1 VSEHSAA
8 REARVMRR
16 LSGEDAVFVYAET
29 PSMPMHT
36 LGTTILDP
44 AGAPGGAFGFDR
56 IVATVASRLHLV
68 PPFRQRLLE
77 IPLGLGHPVLV
88 DDPGFRIENHLHR
101 IAVPAPGSLRELAGI
116 VDDIAA
122 RPLDRS
128 QPLWEMWVVEG
139 LSDGRIALITKM
151 HHCMIDGASGSSQM
165 AQLMDLEAS
174 APPPQLPR
182 GRWNPPPLPSALE
195 LARLSLGSR
204 LVSPIWLGRLLLHT
218 ATGLRRRRR
227 AQRENARGGPL
238 PPLFEMPP
246 PTRFNRAISTRRAVA
261 YGSASLADVK
271 RIKNA
276 FSVTLNDA
284 VLAACAL
291 SVRRYL
297 EAHDDLPER
306 PLVCLVP
313 VSLKSQQEKAEFSN
327 KVSTMLVKLPTHLA
341 DPEDVIEAVHGET
354 ADAKHVFA
362 AIEEDLLVQWLQL
375 VPPVLAALGARLY
388 SDLDLAD
395 RQPAPVNLI
404 VSNMMGP
411 PVPLYFGGARVEA
424 VYPMGPVGEGVG
436 LNLTVL
442 SNMGRLDIGVL
453 ACRESVPDVWA
464 IADGFAQAVADLAM
478 AAEKRKPRAPEAP
491 AHAPLAAPGGL
502 RHNKAG

>member
-1 VSEHSAA
+1 
-8 REARVMRR
+8 MRR

-44 AGAPGGAFGFDR
+44 AGAPGGAFGFER

-101 IAVPAPGSLRELAGI
+101 IAVPAPGSLRELAEVVG
-116 VDDIAA
+116 DIAA

-139 LSDGRIALITKM
+139 LSGGRIALITKM

-174 APPPQLPR
+174 PPPPQLPR
-182 GRWNPPPLPSALE
+182 GRWSPPPLPSALE

-204 LVSPIWLGRLLLHT
+204 FVSPIWLGRLLLHT

-227 AQRENARGGPL
+227 AQREIARGGPL
-238 PPLFEMPP
+238 PPVLQMPP
-246 PTRFNRAISTRRAVA
+246 TTRFNRAISTHRAVA

-276 FSVTLNDA
+276 FGVTINDA

-297 EAHDDLPER
+297 EARDDLPER
-306 PLVCLVP
+306 PLICMVP
-313 VSLKSQQEKAEFSN
+313 VSLKSQQEKVEFSN
-327 KVSTMLVKLPTHLA
+327 KVSTLLVKLPTQLA
-341 DPEDVIEAVHGET
+341 EPEDVIEAVHGET

-362 AIEEDLLVQWLQL
+362 AIEEDLLSPWLQL
-375 VPPVLAALGARLY
+375 VPPVLSALGARLY
-388 SDLDLAD
+388 SDLGLAD
-395 RQPAPVNLI
+395 RQLTPINLI

-424 VYPMGPVGEGVG
+424 VYPMGPVGEGIG

-453 ACRESVPDVWA
+453 ACRESVPDVWE
-464 IADGFAQAVADLAM
+464 IAEGFAQAVAERGV
-478 AAEKRKPRAPEAP
+478 AAEKRMAETPEAVTLGG
-491 AHAPLAAPGGL
+491 LAAPGVL
-502 RHNKAG
+502 RPKRAR

>member
-1 VSEHSAA
+1 VSEQSAG

-16 LSGEDAVFVYAET
+16 LSGEDALFVYAET

-44 AGAPGGAFGFDR
+44 AGAPGGAFDFDR

-77 IPLGLGHPVLV
+77 VPLGLGHPVLV

-101 IAVPAPGSLRELAGI
+101 IAVPAPGSLRELAEI
-116 VDDIAA
+116 VGDIAA

-139 LSDGRIALITKM
+139 LSGGRIALITKM

-182 GRWNPPPLPSALE
+182 VRWSPPPLPSALE

-204 LVSPIWLGRLLLHT
+204 FVSPIWLGRLLLHT
-218 ATGLRRRRR
+218 ATGLRSRRR
-227 AQRENARGGPL
+227 AQREVARGGPL
-238 PPLFEMPP
+238 PSLFERPP
-246 PTRFNRAISTRRAVA
+246 ATRFNRAISTHRAVA

-276 FSVTLNDA
+276 FGVTVNDA

-297 EAHDDLPER
+297 EARDDLPVR
-306 PLVCLVP
+306 SLICMVP
-313 VSLKSQQEKAEFSN
+313 VSLKSQQEKVEFSN
-327 KVSTMLVKLPTHLA
+327 KVSTLLVKLPTQLA
-341 DPEDVIEAVHGET
+341 EPEDVIEAVHGET
-354 ADAKHVFA
+354 SDAKQVFA

-388 SDLDLAD
+388 SELDLAD

-404 VSNMMGP
+404 VSNMLGP

-424 VYPMGPVGEGVG
+424 VYPMGPVAEGVG

-453 ACRESVPDVWA
+453 ACRESVPDVWE
-464 IADGFAQAVADLAM
+464 IAEGFAQAVAELGV
-478 AAEKRKPRAPEAP
+478 AAEKRMAEASE
-491 AHAPLAAPGGL
+491 AVAREGLAAPGVL
-502 RHNKAG
+502 RHNRA

>member
-1 VSEHSAA
+1 M
-8 REARVMRR
+8 RERAVDHETRGIRR
-16 LSGEDAVFVYAET
+16 LSGVDAVFVYAET
-29 PSMPMHT
+29 PSMPMHS

-44 AGAPGGAFGFDR
+44 TGAPGGSFGYDQ
-56 IVATVASRLHLV
+56 ILATVASRLHLV

-88 DDPGFRIENHLHR
+88 DDPDFRVENHLHR

-116 VDDIAA
+116 VGDIAA
-122 RPLDRS
+122 RLLDRS

-139 LSDGRIALITKM
+139 LSGGRIALVTKM

-174 APPPQLPR
+174 APSPQPPR
-182 GRWNPPPLPSALE
+182 RRWNPRALPSALE
-195 LARLSLGSR
+195 LVRLSLGSQF
-204 LVSPIWLGRLLLHT
+204 VSPLRLARLLLDT
-218 ATGLRRRRR
+218 GRGLRSRRR
-227 AQRENARGGPL
+227 AQREVARGGPIA
-238 PPLFEMPP
+238 PLFEAPP
-246 PTRFNRAISTRRAVA
+246 RTLFNRALSTRRAVA
-261 YGSASLADVK
+261 YGSAPLADVK
-271 RIKNA
+271 RIKAA
-276 FSVTLNDA
+276 FGVTVNDA

-297 EAHDDLPER
+297 KARADLPER
-306 PLVCLVP
+306 PLICMVP
-313 VSLKSQQEKAEFSN
+313 VSLRSQEEKAEFSN
-327 KVSTMLVKLPTHLA
+327 KVSTLLVRLPTQLA
-341 DPEDVIEAVHGET
+341 DPSEIIEAIHDET

-362 AIEEDLLVQWLQL
+362 AIEADLLSQWLEL
-375 VPPVLAALGARLY
+375 APPGLAARGARLY
-388 SDLDLAD
+388 SDFDLAEW
-395 RQPAPVNLI
+395 QPPPANLI

-453 ACRESVPDVWA
+453 ACRESVPDVWE
-464 IADGFAQAVADLAM
+464 ITEGFARAVADLGL
-478 AAEKRKPRAPEAP
+478 AAEKRMRETQSDS
-491 AHAPLAAPGGL
+491 HLEGLAAPRAL
-502 RHNKAG
+502 RHKQA

>member
-1 VSEHSAA
+1 MSESSAS
-8 REARVMRR
+8 RKERGMRR
-16 LSGEDAVFVYAET
+16 LSGEDAVFIYAET

-36 LGTTILDP
+36 LGTLILDP
-44 AGAPGGAFGFDR
+44 ANAPGGTFDFDR

-116 VDDIAA
+116 AGDIAA

-139 LSDGRIALITKM
+139 LSRGRIALVMKM
-151 HHCMIDGASGSSQM
+151 HHCMVDGASGSSQM

-174 APPPQLPR
+174 PPPKPAR
-182 GRWNPPPLPSALE
+182 GHWNPPPLPSALE
-195 LARLSLGSR
+195 LARGSLGSR
-204 LVSPIWLGRLLLHT
+204 FVSPVRLARLLLDT

-227 AQRENARGGPL
+227 AQREVARGRPL
-238 PPLFEMPP
+238 PPLFERPP
-246 PTRFNRAISTRRAVA
+246 RTRFNHAVSTHRAVA
-261 YGSASLADVK
+261 YGSAPLADVK
-271 RIKNA
+271 QIKNA
-276 FSVTLNDA
+276 FGVTLNDA

-297 EAHDDLPER
+297 ERHDDVPER
-306 PLVCLVP
+306 PLVCMVP
-313 VSLKSQQEKAEFSN
+313 VSVKSQQEKAEFSN
-327 KVSTMLVKLPTHLA
+327 KVSGMLVNLPTHLS
-341 DPEDVIEAVHGET
+341 DPADVIEAVHAET
-354 ADAKHVFA
+354 ADAKQVFA
-362 AIEEDLLVQWLQL
+362 AIEDDLLPQWLEL
-375 VPPVLAALGARLY
+375 VPPVLSTIGARLY
-388 SDLDLAD
+388 SELDLAD
-395 RQPAPVNLI
+395 RQPVPVNLV

-442 SNMGRLDIGVL
+442 SNMGRLDIGAL
-453 ACRESVPDVWA
+453 ACRESVPEVWE
-464 IADGFAQAVADLAM
+464 IADGFAQAIADLGA
-478 AAEKRKPRAPEAP
+478 AAEKRAAGSREAP
-491 AHAPLAAPGGL
+491 ASPPRAHPGRARRLAP
-502 RHNKAG
+502 